1 MSVRDFLRTLSISA
15 AVFAV
20 AGCGVKYEK
29 LMTDEALA
37 TADRVC
43 GVYRLVDITW
53 DGERMDLNNDGVASE
68 SFLEECL
75 SGDYLGYVMKDGV
88 VECTVE
94 AIEYGS
100 QSPVRVSFPFF
111 YGDYSVS
118 KIGTSFDTHRYT
130 LLGLSVRYTIDSDG
144 TFQLDYDSYQRSS
157 SHSPESEFCDVY
169 GINIIWDRDGDG
181 DFIVSGRTKF
191 LDNLTGNEV
200 EGCETIRYHCISTKE
215 KKKR

>member
-1 MSVRDFLRTLSISA
+1 MSVRDFLRTLIISA

-43 GVYRLVDITW
+43 GVYHLVDITW
-53 DGERMDLNNDGVASE
+53 DGERVDLDNDGVASE

-88 VECTVE
+88 VECTVG

-100 QSPVRVSFPFF
+100 QSPVKVYIPFF
-111 YGDYSVS
+111 YGDYSLS
-118 KIGTSFDTHRYT
+118 GPYSDTYRYS
-130 LLGLSVRYTIDSDG
+130 LLGLSVSYSIEDDG
-144 TFQLDYDSYQRSS
+144 TLILDYQPHQRSS
-157 SHSPESEFCDVY
+157 SHSPESEFCDVFD
-169 GINIIWDRDGDG
+169 ISVIWDRDGNG